1 MTEAAEAPEDFA
13 LVEESLDLL
22 KKCRSVFQLFNRG
35 SDSMLTRDL
44 GSALRALGQIPSDQ
58 EVEMIASKLEQDE
71 IYDKGYTKISFDDFH
86 RVVQENC
93 ERKDDIREM
102 VLDSFKAM
110 DLKASGLVDAAQLSS
125 LLTGSGE
132 ALTQAEMKELLQ
144 EAGVNKDGKIDY
156 SRFVEQLLQFEMAQT
171 AAPAAKKETV
181 DEAKPKENKKAKG
194 KKKK

>member
-13 LVEESLDLL
+13 LVEESLELL

-58 EVEMIASKLEQDE
+58 EVEMIASKLEQDD
-71 IYDKGYTKISFDDFH
+71 IYDKAVWWTPPSSH
-86 RVVQENC
+86 R
-93 ERKDDIREM
+93 
-102 VLDSFKAM
+102 
-110 DLKASGLVDAAQLSS
+110 

-156 SRFVEQLLQFEMAQT
+156 
-171 AAPAAKKETV
+171 
-181 DEAKPKENKKAKG
+181 
-194 KKKK
+194 